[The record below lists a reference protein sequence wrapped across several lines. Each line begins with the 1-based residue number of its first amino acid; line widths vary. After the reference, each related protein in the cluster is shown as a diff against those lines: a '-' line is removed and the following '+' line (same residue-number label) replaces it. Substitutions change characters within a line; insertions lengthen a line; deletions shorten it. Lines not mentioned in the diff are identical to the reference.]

1 MEKKPTNPYFS
12 ISVGKEKKYMNIVIT
27 SDKEATGNADAA
39 AGSNIGSA
47 DAVDN
52 NIGNVDAAD
61 SNIGSADSAGSN
73 IGSADAAADS
83 NIGSADAA
91 ADSNIG
97 SADAAGSN
105 IGNADSA
112 YSNIGNA
119 DTAAGS
125 NIGSADSAD
134 SNIGSA
140 DAVAGSNIG
149 NTGAAGAGSNI
160 RSADAAGSN
169 IGNTGAADGVSAE
182 GSQDQNFSRVVSVNA
197 QAPAKE
203 ILLAIPVQNIQ
214 DEALASIL
222 SYIAQRDA
230 VTDSAIYYGP
240 LVTALVRSRYS
251 EDDVEAIV
259 NNALMVQNM
268 PLSCNEIEE
277 RSISAE
283 FEDFQNFRLQ
293 CKTRAKEILSLMAEA

>member
-12 ISVGKEKKYMNIVIT
+12 ISVGKEKKYMNVVIT
-27 SDKEATGNADAA
+27 SDEEATGSADT

-47 DAVDN
+47 DT
-52 NIGNVDAAD
+52 
-61 SNIGSADSAGSN
+61 AGSN
-73 IGSADAAADS
+73 IGSADAADS

-91 ADSNIG
+91 DG
-97 SADAAGSN
+97 
-105 IGNADSA
+105 
-112 YSNIGNA
+112 
-119 DTAAGS
+119 
-125 NIGSADSAD
+125 
-134 SNIGSA
+134 
-140 DAVAGSNIG
+140 NIG
-149 NTGAAGAGSNI
+149 NTGV
-160 RSADAAGSN
+160 ADMV
-169 IGNTGAADGVSAE
+169 TAE

-197 QAPAKE
+197 LAPAKE
-203 ILLAIPVQNIQ
+203 ILLSLPVQNIP

-230 VTDSAIYYGP
+230 VTDSATYYGP

-268 PLSCNEIEE
+268 PSSCNEIEE

-293 CKTRAKEILSLMAEA
+293 CKARAKEILSLMAEA

>member
-1 MEKKPTNPYFS
+1 MEKKPANPYFS
-12 ISVGKEKKYMNIVIT
+12 ISVGKEKKYLNVVIT
-27 SDKEATGNADAA
+27 SDEEATGNADAA

-47 DAVDN
+47 DAATVS
-52 NIGNVDAAD
+52 NIRSADAATV
-61 SNIGSADSAGSN
+61 SN
-73 IGSADAAADS
+73 IGSADAAD
-83 NIGSADAA
+83 G
-91 ADSNIG
+91 NIG

-105 IGNADSA
+105 IG
-112 YSNIGNA
+112 
-119 DTAAGS
+119 
-125 NIGSADSAD
+125 SADAAD

-140 DAVAGSNIG
+140 DA
-149 NTGAAGAGSNI
+149 
-160 RSADAAGSN
+160 ADMV
-169 IGNTGAADGVSAE
+169 TAE

-197 QAPAKE
+197 LAPAKE
-203 ILLAIPVQNIQ
+203 ILLSLPVQNIP

-230 VTDSAIYYGP
+230 VTDSATYYGP

-268 PLSCNEIEE
+268 PSSCNEIEG

-283 FEDFQNFRLQ
+283 FEDFLNFRLQ
-293 CKTRAKEILSLMAEA
+293 CKARAKEILLLMAEA

>member
-1 MEKKPTNPYFS
+1 MKKKPANPYFS
-12 ISVGKEKKYMNIVIT
+12 ISVGKEKKYMNVVIT
-27 SDKEATGNADAA
+27 SDKEAAGNTDAAAGSNIRSADAADSNTGSADAADSNIGNADAEAGSNIGSADAA

-47 DAVDN
+47 D
-52 NIGNVDAAD
+52 
-61 SNIGSADSAGSN
+61 
-73 IGSADAAADS
+73 
-83 NIGSADAA
+83 A

-105 IGNADSA
+105 IG
-112 YSNIGNA
+112 
-119 DTAAGS
+119 
-125 NIGSADSAD
+125 
-134 SNIGSA
+134 
-140 DAVAGSNIG
+140 
-149 NTGAAGAGSNI
+149 
-160 RSADAAGSN
+160 SADAADIN

-182 GSQDQNFSRVVSVNA
+182 GSQDQNLARVVSVNA

-203 ILLAIPVQNIQ
+203 ILLALPVQNMA

-230 VTDSAIYYGP
+230 VTDSATYYGP

-268 PLSCNEIEE
+268 SSSCNEIEE

-293 CKTRAKEILSLMAEA
+293 CKARAKEILSLMAEA